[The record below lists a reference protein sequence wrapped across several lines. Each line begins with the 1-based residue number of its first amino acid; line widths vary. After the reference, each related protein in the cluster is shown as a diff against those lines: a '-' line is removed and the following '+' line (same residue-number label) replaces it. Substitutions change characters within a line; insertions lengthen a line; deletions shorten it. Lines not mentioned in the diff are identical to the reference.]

1 MSDSV
6 SSNWMLTLKS
16 VLNYHSN
23 MMLNVA
29 HNLFPHSLREE
40 VSIIYVALFCSFS
53 SWSSALSRA
62 KREGAFCELY
72 DDDNE

>member
-1 MSDSV
+1 
-6 SSNWMLTLKS
+6 
-16 VLNYHSN
+16 